1 MIDNEKIIVLEWKL
15 VSSWQ
20 IYRRLYTRAA
30 PCWRLTC
37 VSIKDLAAVCEQL
50 KHLQLAA
57 VGGDHDVA
65 VVFAQELHVQHL
77 VVVADKLR
85 GWGKLNVPTWIR
97 WNILACVLSMPTC
110 CSVARPAS
118 WYSIMLCS
126 AVTVASLEE
135 AGRRRRWV
143 KLRGLSSFFSS
154 SSPSS
159 SSFFTETVLRVWL
172 KTQRAVLGSH
182 TLSMPL
188 MKGARTLVTGKHT
201 NTLPQISE
209 VNLCCQQWWNA
220 T

>member
-1 MIDNEKIIVLEWKL
+1 M
-15 VSSWQ
+15 
-20 IYRRLYTRAA
+20 YTRAA
-30 PCWRLTC
+30 PCWRRTC
-37 VSIKDLAAVCEQL
+37 VPVKDLAAVGEQL

-85 GWGKLNVPTWIR
+85 EPGKINVPTWMS
-97 WNILACVLSMPTC
+97 WNIPACLTVPTC
-110 CSVARPAS
+110 CSVVRPAS

-143 KLRGLSSFFSS
+143 KLRGLSAFFSS

-159 SSFFTETVLRVWL
+159 SSFTETVLRVWL

-188 MKGARTLVTGKHT
+188 TKGGKNISDGETHKHT
-201 NTLPQISE
+201 TTHFRSEPLLPA
-209 VNLCCQQWWNA
+209 VMKCNLGFF
-220 T
+220 TPI